1 MYYTAMKEI
10 ITEPTDDPQSPE
22 EIKKAQKYFDDVLK
36 KKHGLSRNPPTEA
49 QRAAKEG
56 VSVVSLGTAAT
67 EAYVREGRRFLK
79 EDVRIRFKKLPK
91 KLREGIREDLRKL
104 RKAGMTYPPIVDRLK
119 VLMDQSQQL
128 ADLPDAETPSVEPGS
143 RKEIPDPA
151 DDLLNEL
158 DELDKEDGD
167 PTKSETI
174 H

>member
-1 MYYTAMKEI
+1 
-10 ITEPTDDPQSPE
+10 
-22 EIKKAQKYFDDVLK
+22 
-36 KKHGLSRNPPTEA
+36 
-49 QRAAKEG
+49 
-56 VSVVSLGTAAT
+56 
-67 EAYVREGRRFLK
+67 
-79 EDVRIRFKKLPK
+79 
-91 KLREGIREDLRKL
+91 
-104 RKAGMTYPPIVDRLK
+104 MTYPPIVDRLK